1 MLPALKRI
9 WKIARV
15 VRRHGLDA
23 ELDPHL
29 RYPAAK
35 VLLRLL
41 FGRSKYDVDSPFAV
55 RLRQALQELGPIFV
69 KFGQSLSTRA
79 DLFPSD
85 LIQEMSI
92 LQDQVPPFDS
102 SEARAIIER
111 SLGNPINSV
120 FQEFDDIS
128 IASASVAQVH
138 RATLSGGEEV
148 VVKILRPGIAEQ
160 IDLDIKVMKLL
171 ANVLEF
177 LWPHTRNYRAKD
189 VIQSYYDTLS
199 DGLDLMVEAVN
210 ANFFRKRFE
219 NDEFLRVPGIYWNLT
234 RTDVMVMERVGGIP
248 IRDVEEL
255 KSASVDLKKLTQ
267 NLVSSFFVQAFYDGF
282 FHADLHPGNLF
293 VTESGQLNIV
303 DFGIMGS
310 LTEQDRGYLAENI
323 TAILRRDYKTVG
335 EAHIRS
341 GWTPPDISIEKF
353 EVRIRTVCEPFVG
366 QPIGEVSFGLLM
378 GRLFRIARD
387 FNINIQPQLLMFQ
400 QTYVN
405 LEGLTRSLD
414 SEIDIA
420 GTVRPVLESWVRQ
433 RAGIASLGSSI
444 KSEAPHWIG
453 AAPEIPRLVHSVLL
467 HMHRNQIQ
475 NPAGRKQG
483 ALNEFEN
490 IYGKLFFGVLGAAL
504 LTGAALDWSWDG
516 FGFSTFVLGIGS
528 AICLKMAWPQK
539 RR

>member
-1 MLPALKRI
+1 MLATLKRI
-9 WKIARV
+9 WTIART
-15 VRRHGLDA
+15 VRRHGLDT

-29 RYPAAK
+29 RFPAAK

-41 FGRSKYDVDSPFAV
+41 FGRSKYDVDSSFAV

-102 SEARAIIER
+102 SEARALIES
-111 SLGNPINSV
+111 SLESPIDSL
-120 FQEFDDIS
+120 FRDFDDIS

-138 RATLSGGEEV
+138 RATLSTGEEV

-160 IDLDIKVMKLL
+160 VELDIKVMMLL

-177 LWPHTRNYRAKD
+177 LWPHTKNYRAKD

-199 DGLDLMVEAVN
+199 DGLDLMVEAAN
-210 ANFFRKRFE
+210 ANFFRRRFE
-219 NDEFLRVPGIYWNLT
+219 NDEFLRVPRIYWNLT
-234 RTDVMVMERVGGIP
+234 RTNVMVMERVNGIP
-248 IRDVEEL
+248 IRNVEEL
-255 KSASVDLKKLTQ
+255 KSASIDLKKLSQ

-323 TAILRRDYKTVG
+323 IAILRRDYKTVG
-335 EAHIRS
+335 DAHIRS

-366 QPIGEVSFGLLM
+366 QPIGEVSFGVLM

-387 FNINIQPQLLMFQ
+387 FKINIQPQLLMFQ

-414 SEIDIA
+414 PEIDISS
-420 GTVRPVLESWVRQ
+420 TVRPVLESWVRQ
-433 RAGIASLGSSI
+433 RGGIANLSSSI
-444 KSEAPHWIG
+444 KSEAPHWIS
-453 AAPEIPRLVHSVLL
+453 AAPEIPRLVHSILL
-467 HMHRNQIQ
+467 NMYRNQMQ

-483 ALNEFEN
+483 VLNGFEKV
-490 IYGKLFFGVLGAAL
+490 YGKLFFVVLGSAL
-504 LTGAALDWSWDG
+504 LIGALLDWSWDG
-516 FGFSTFVLGIGS
+516 FGFFTIMLGIGS

-539 RR
+539 

>member
-1 MLPALKRI
+1 MLATLKRI
-9 WKIARV
+9 WTIART
-15 VRRHGLDA
+15 VRRHGLDT

-29 RYPAAK
+29 RFPAAK

-41 FGRSKYDVDSPFAV
+41 FGRSKYDVDSSFAV

-102 SEARAIIER
+102 SEARALIES
-111 SLGNPINSV
+111 SLESSIDSL
-120 FQEFDDIS
+120 FRDFDDIS

-138 RATLSGGEEV
+138 RATLSTGEEV

-160 IDLDIKVMKLL
+160 VELDIKVMMLL

-177 LWPHTRNYRAKD
+177 LWPHTKNYRAKD

-199 DGLDLMVEAVN
+199 DGLDLMVEAAN
-210 ANFFRKRFE
+210 ANFFRRRFE
-219 NDEFLRVPGIYWNLT
+219 NDEFLRVPRIYWNLT
-234 RTDVMVMERVGGIP
+234 RTNVMVMERVNGIP
-248 IRDVEEL
+248 IRNVEEL
-255 KSASVDLKKLTQ
+255 KSASIDLKKLSQ

-323 TAILRRDYKTVG
+323 IAILRRDYKTVG
-335 EAHIRS
+335 DAHIRS

-366 QPIGEVSFGLLM
+366 QPIGEVSFGVLM

-387 FNINIQPQLLMFQ
+387 FKINIQPQLLMFQ

-414 SEIDIA
+414 PEIDISS
-420 GTVRPVLESWVRQ
+420 TVRPVLESWVRQ
-433 RAGIASLGSSI
+433 RGGIANLSSSI
-444 KSEAPHWIG
+444 KSEAPHWIS
-453 AAPEIPRLVHSVLL
+453 AAPEIPRLVHSILL
-467 HMHRNQIQ
+467 NMYRNQMQ

-483 ALNEFEN
+483 VLNGFEKV
-490 IYGKLFFGVLGAAL
+490 YGKMFFVVLGSAL
-504 LTGAALDWSWDG
+504 LIGALLDWSWDG
-516 FGFSTFVLGIGS
+516 FGFITIVLGVGS
-528 AICLKMAWPQK
+528 AICLKMAWPK
-539 RR
+539 N

>member
-1 MLPALKRI
+1 MLATLKRI
-9 WKIARV
+9 WTIART
-15 VRRHGLDA
+15 VRRHGLDT

-29 RYPAAK
+29 RFPAAK

-41 FGRSKYDVDSPFAV
+41 FGQSKYDVDSSFAV

-102 SEARAIIER
+102 SEARALIES
-111 SLGNPINSV
+111 SLESSIDSL
-120 FQEFDDIS
+120 FRDFDDIS

-138 RATLSGGEEV
+138 RATLSTGEEV

-160 IDLDIKVMKLL
+160 VELDIKVMMLL

-177 LWPHTRNYRAKD
+177 LWPHTKNYRAKD

-199 DGLDLMVEAVN
+199 DGLDLMVEAAN
-210 ANFFRKRFE
+210 ANFFRRRFE
-219 NDEFLRVPGIYWNLT
+219 NDEFLRVPRIYWNLT
-234 RTDVMVMERVGGIP
+234 RTNVMVMERVNGIP
-248 IRDVEEL
+248 IRNVEEL
-255 KSASVDLKKLTQ
+255 KSASIDLKKLSQ

-323 TAILRRDYKTVG
+323 IAILRRDYKTVG
-335 EAHIRS
+335 DAHIRS

-366 QPIGEVSFGLLM
+366 QPIGEVSFGVLM

-387 FNINIQPQLLMFQ
+387 FKINIQPQLLMFQ

-414 SEIDIA
+414 PEIDISS
-420 GTVRPVLESWVRQ
+420 TVRPVLESWVRQ
-433 RAGIASLGSSI
+433 RGGIANLSSSI
-444 KSEAPHWIG
+444 KSEAPHWIS
-453 AAPEIPRLVHSVLL
+453 AAPEIPRLVHSILL
-467 HMHRNQIQ
+467 NMYRNQMQ

-483 ALNEFEN
+483 VLNGFEKV
-490 IYGKLFFGVLGAAL
+490 YGKLFFVVLGSAL
-504 LTGAALDWSWDG
+504 LIGALLDWSWDG
-516 FGFSTFVLGIGS
+516 FGFLTIVLGVGS

-539 RR
+539 

>member
-1 MLPALKRI
+1 MLATLKRI
-9 WKIARV
+9 WTIART
-15 VRRHGLDA
+15 VRRHGLDT

-29 RYPAAK
+29 RFPAAK

-41 FGRSKYDVDSPFAV
+41 FGQSKYDVDSSFAV

-79 DLFPSD
+79 DLFPGD

-102 SEARAIIER
+102 SEARVLIES
-111 SLGNPINSV
+111 SLESPIDSL
-120 FQEFDDIS
+120 FRDFDDIS

-138 RATLSGGEEV
+138 RATLSTGEDV

-160 IDLDIKVMKLL
+160 VELDIKVMMLL

-177 LWPHTRNYRAKD
+177 LWPHTKNYRAKE

-199 DGLDLMVEAVN
+199 DGLDLMVEAAN

-219 NDEFLRVPGIYWNLT
+219 NDEFLRVPRIYWNLT
-234 RTDVMVMERVGGIP
+234 RTNVMVMERVNGIP
-248 IRDVEEL
+248 IRNVEEL
-255 KSASVDLKKLTQ
+255 KSASIDLKKLSQ

-323 TAILRRDYKTVG
+323 IAILRRDYKTVG
-335 EAHIRS
+335 DAHIRS

-366 QPIGEVSFGLLM
+366 QPIGEVSFGVLM

-387 FNINIQPQLLMFQ
+387 FKINIQPQLLMFQ

-414 SEIDIA
+414 PEIDISS
-420 GTVRPVLESWVRQ
+420 TVRPVLESWVRQ
-433 RAGIASLGSSI
+433 RGGIANLSSSI
-444 KSEAPHWIG
+444 KSEAPHWIS
-453 AAPEIPRLVHSVLL
+453 AAPEIPRLVHSILL
-467 HMHRNQIQ
+467 NMYRNQMQ

-483 ALNEFEN
+483 VLNGFEKV
-490 IYGKLFFGVLGAAL
+490 YGKLFFVVLGSAL
-504 LTGAALDWSWDG
+504 LIGALLDWSWDG
-516 FGFSTFVLGIGS
+516 FGFFTIVLGVGS
-528 AICLKMAWPQK
+528 AVCLKMAWPK
-539 RR
+539 N